1 MWPSLATGWGP
12 LSFCGASLIHHKC
25 KKSFFYRQSILFIS
39 FPFPATTVQWW
50 FNVEVQQW
58 PTIYLGRPHWSLSY
72 FSWTRSFWK
81 SPQNISHVQCLGFPK
96 RLKQARV
103 WMWTAQMGP
112 VLNFRVKYFLDASLK
127 GPWARA
133 EGPRAAVACCPGS
146 SRAVNTATTLH
157 ILFPSRGC
165 PPFFYTQGGTVCP
178 K

>member
-1 MWPSLATGWGP
+1 MVSPGFLWG
-12 LSFCGASLIHHKC
+12 SLIHHKC
-25 KKSFFYRQSILFIS
+25 KKSFFFFGDQDFLYH
-39 FPFPATTVQWW
+39 PVPATTVQCLLKLNNDW
-50 FNVEVQQW
+50 
-58 PTIYLGRPHWSLSY
+58 TIYLGRLHWSLSY
-72 FSWTRSFWK
+72 FSWTHSFWK
-81 SPQNISHVQCLGFPK
+81 SPQNISHFQCLGFPK

-103 WMWTAQMGP
+103 WMWTAQMDP